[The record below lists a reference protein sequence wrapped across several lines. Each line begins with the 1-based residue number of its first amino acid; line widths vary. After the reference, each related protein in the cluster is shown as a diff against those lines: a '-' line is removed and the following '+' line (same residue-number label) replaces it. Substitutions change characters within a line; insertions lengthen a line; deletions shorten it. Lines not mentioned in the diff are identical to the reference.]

1 MRVPRFSRCLR
12 EVGLSVF
19 IRHRHLRDPDV
30 RFLSAAFELT
40 LLVKAGLWSSMTG
53 LYYKDESPGGVN
65 ESQSGFSTPQTTAL
79 AVICSGRNDR
89 VGEM

>member
-1 MRVPRFSRCLR
+1 MV
-12 EVGLSVF
+12 VNDWSV
-19 IRHRHLRDPDV
+19 L
-30 RFLSAAFELT
+30 
-40 LLVKAGLWSSMTG
+40 
-53 LYYKDESPGGVN
+53 KDESPGGVN